1 MAKAL
6 RNSSPENDIGKIAAD
21 AYERDGKKGLVKFLP
36 FIGDDDVKKFA
47 DIEFGKDGIRGI
59 SMFLPFLD
67 EDDVKEFAKKTLD
80 RN

>member
-1 MAKAL
+1 M
-6 RNSSPENDIGKIAAD
+6 
-21 AYERDGKKGLVKFLP
+21 KFLP
-36 FIGDDDVKKFA
+36 FIDDNDVKKFA

-59 SMFLPFLD
+59 SMFLPFLN